1 MESKQAEF
9 LNLIE
14 KHQGILHKVSRMYMD
29 SDQDQEDLRQEIV
42 FQLWKS
48 YEKFKG
54 KSQFSSWMYRVAV
67 NTAITY
73 FKKDKKRIDKAELG
87 EQLDVK
93 FEEEDL
99 TEESKLAHFYRAVK
113 KLNKIEK
120 AIILFFIEGLSHKE
134 IASNLGL
141 TEVNTRVKLNRTK
154 IKIKTLIKNQG
165 YEF

>member
-9 LNLIE
+9 LKLIE
-14 KHQGILHKVSRMYMD
+14 KHQGILYKVSRIYMD

-42 FQLWKS
+42 YQLWKS

-54 KSQFSSWMYRVAV
+54 NSQFSSWMYRVAV

-73 FKKDKKRIDKAELG
+73 FKKDKKRIDKAELDA
-87 EQLDVK
+87 QLDIK
-93 FEEEDL
+93 LEEQDL